1 MCAMNVVQN
10 GFLATFGVLEMT
22 NKESCVKLKEMWQRL
37 ISAFKLDCSTY
48 KNDEL
53 HFPSEEG
60 VAQYNKRLRD
70 QRKARELELAEEG
83 VPLKESIIEYALR
96 GGNRYW
102 ATDNWVER
110 KQFYALKWLWDEIVE
125 WGKQE
130 GILLS
135 KEEVEDDNGFTTIR
149 VSWERIK

>member
-1 MCAMNVVQN
+1 M
-10 GFLATFGVLEMT
+10 
-22 NKESCVKLKEMWQRL
+22 KLKEMWQGL
-37 ISAFKLDCSTY
+37 ISVFKLDCSTH
-48 KNDEL
+48 KDGEL
-53 HFPSEEG
+53 HFPSEEE
-60 VAQYNKRLRD
+60 VAQYNKRLQD
-70 QRKARELELAEEG
+70 QRKAKELEWEEEG

-96 GGNRYW
+96 GGTRYW
-102 ATDNWVER
+102 ATDNWAER

-149 VSWERIK
+149 VSWERI